1 MDMGEILPCTNRYTL
16 LRNNCNNLSGA
27 ISLFR
32 LRWRQGKMKPLN
44 ETITRLPYLK
54 PRCYNSYITLCTV
67 KSYSI
72 HTLPMIPQTAVT
84 PIRHQEF
91 QYLDHF
97 RTAYRANYM
106 FGRIHL

>member
-1 MDMGEILPCTNRYTL
+1 MNMEKYCHVLIDIHCYVITVITYR
-16 LRNNCNNLSGA
+16 GA
-27 ISLFR
+27 MSLFQ
-32 LRWRQGKMKPLN
+32 LRWRQGKMKPLY

-84 PIRHQEF
+84 AIRHQEF